1 MLIFVAN
8 VGSTSFKYSLFSMEK
23 GGADLLARDGYERV
37 SDHGE
42 AIAAALAKLKDDGV
56 IASPEEIAGVGFKT
70 VLGGR
75 LTGCVEADEDC
86 LRALDE
92 NSDLAPA
99 HNPAYAAAIRR
110 FRAQLP
116 SARLVAL
123 FETAFYQWMPGWRK
137 CYAVPREWAGAGV
150 VRNGF
155 HGASHKFIAERTAEL
170 AGLDDLAGSIR
181 SLYVDGPPE
190 AGASRGFR
198 VISCHLGG
206 SSSITAMRDGIAQGT
221 SMGMS
226 PQSGLPQ
233 NNRVGDLDS
242 MAVPLVSRRLGL
254 SMEEVERCLTKE
266 SGLLGLSGVSNDLR
280 DILAAADSGDERA
293 RIALDYLAGS
303 VRDWIGSYFFSMGGA
318 ERIVF
323 TAGIGENNA
332 ALRAEIL
339 GGLQDLGIVLD
350 PARNESPD
358 RGERIISADG
368 SRTEVWVIPADEERI
383 VARETLRF
391 IESHS

>member
-1 MLIFVAN
+1 MLVFVAN
-8 VGSTSFKYSLFSMEK
+8 LGSTSFKYSLFSMEK
-23 GGADLLARDGYERV
+23 GGADRLARDGYERV

-42 AIAAALAKLKDDGV
+42 AIADALAKLEADGV
-56 IASPEEIAGVGFKT
+56 IASPDEIAGVGFKT

-99 HNPAYAAAIRR
+99 HNPAYAAGIRR
-110 FRAQLP
+110 FRERLP

-123 FETAFYQWMPGWRK
+123 FETAFYQWMPQWRR
-137 CYAVPREWAGAGV
+137 CYAVPREWAEAGV

-170 AGLDDLAGSIR
+170 AGYDDLAGSVR
-181 SLYVDGPPE
+181 NLYRDGPSE
-190 AGASRGFR
+190 KGARGFR

-206 SSSITAMRDGIAQGT
+206 SSSVTAIRDGIARGT

-242 MAVPLVSRRLGL
+242 MAVPLVCRRLGL
-254 SMEEVERCLTKE
+254 SLEEVERCLTKE
-266 SGLLGLSGVSNDLR
+266 SGLLGLSGVGNDLR
-280 DILAAADSGDERA
+280 DIVAAADSGDDRA

-332 ALRAEIL
+332 ALRARIL
-339 GGLQDLGIVLD
+339 GGLEDTGIVLD

-358 RGERIISADG
+358 RGERVISADG